1 MCGIMTDMTDF
12 IKGRGR
18 LHSTGDVIEAAQA
31 ISEAGRRLDSLAR
44 GIAERCGQSASR
56 QYYCCEHLQS
66 CLRTICYFSKDII
79 NRNGKQY
86 YLICLPGL
94 TCWPTWAG

>member
-44 GIAERCGQSASR
+44 GIAERCGESASR
-56 QYYCCEHLQS
+56 
-66 CLRTICYFSKDII
+66 
-79 NRNGKQY
+79 
-86 YLICLPGL
+86 
-94 TCWPTWAG
+94 